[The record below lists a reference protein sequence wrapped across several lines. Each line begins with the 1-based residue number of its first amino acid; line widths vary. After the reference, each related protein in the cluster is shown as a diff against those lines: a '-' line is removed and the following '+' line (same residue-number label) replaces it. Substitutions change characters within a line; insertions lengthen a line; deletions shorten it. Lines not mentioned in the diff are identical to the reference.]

1 MRASLC
7 NTAGYG
13 VLHYSSCRGAGIWP
27 PLVRSTA
34 YRCVGEHCPRNIL
47 AAGAAEDRTGPDQ
60 LSKSHRF
67 AFDMEEPQASGEPF
81 REVRALRSTGP
92 DCACGRAVAA
102 YRRVDRMPCGLGFRH
117 AFQTRFSPY
126 SVGSNHRRNCRN
138 WPYKRWNCGVRP
150 AIIRL
155 KSGCSIKVLNL
166 FKNIYVTID
175 ALLHTVLLSTSGAQT
190 APKLPRRLKWPG
202 RPS

>member
-7 NTAGYG
+7 DTAGHG
-13 VLHYSSCRGAGIWP
+13 VLHYPSSRGAGIRP
-27 PLVRSTA
+27 PLVRGTA

-67 AFDMEEPQASGEPF
+67 AFDMEETQASGESF
-81 REVRALRSTGP
+81 REVREVWATGSYGS
-92 DCACGRAVAA
+92 CSGAVAP
-102 YRRVDRMPCGLGFRH
+102 YGSVDRVPCGLGFRH
-117 AFQTRFSPY
+117 AFQTGFPPY
-126 SVGSNHRRNCRN
+126 SVGRNHRRNCRN

-175 ALLHTVLLSTSGAQT
+175 ALLHTALLSTSGAQT